1 MSRPARYCG
10 RDFPDEELE
19 RIRALIAQR
28 EPRLHRSAL
37 SRAVCEALDW
47 RKPDGGLKQMSAR
60 VALLGMQRDGL
71 LTLPPPLRAPS
82 RPRPVAPSPR
92 TAPPDRAALPQSLAR
107 ARPLRLSPLRPRDP
121 RSRLWNEFVERHH
134 YLGYK
139 PLPGGPAALLRPCRR
154 RPPAGP
160 ARLRRRCLE
169 NRPPRPLRRL
179 GPRHA
184 RAQPAPRRQSRSLSH
199 PAVDPPAFARL
210 APARLRRTPAPPRLA
225 AALRPPPP
233 SCWRPSAKPPASTA
247 PATALPTGSRSA
259 RPRVAASSTR
269 ATSTP
274 SPSRTS
280 SSSPSVPTGGKSSI
294 ASSPVPHHGPLERL
308 PSYN

>member
-139 PLPGGPAALLRPCRR
+139 PLPGAQLRYFVHAADGLPPALLGFGAAAWKTAPRDRFVGWD
-154 RPPAGP
+154 PAT
-160 ARLRRRCLE
+160 RERNL
-169 NRPPRPLRRL
+169 PLVVN
-179 GPRHA
+179 HA
-184 RAQPAPRRQSRSLSH
+184 RFLI
-199 PAVDPPAFARL
+199 
-210 APARLRRTPAPPRLA
+210 
-225 AALRPPPP
+225 
-233 SCWRPSAKPPASTA
+233 
-247 PATALPTGSRSA
+247 LPW
-259 RPRVAASSTR
+259 
-269 ATSTP
+269 
-274 SPSRTS
+274 
-280 SSSPSVPTGGKSSI
+280 I
-294 ASSPVPHHGPLERL
+294 RL
-308 PSYN
+308 PSLASHLLACVERQLPHDWQRRYGLRPVLLETFCETPRFHGTCYRAANWIPLGQTQGRGKLDSRHQYAKPVKNIFVKPLCPDWRQILNR

>member
-60 VALLGMQRDGL
+60 VALLRMQRDGL

-139 PLPGGPAALLRPCRR
+139 PLPGAQLRYFVHAADGLPLALLGFGAAAWKTAPRDRFVGWD
-154 RPPAGP
+154 PAT
-160 ARLRRRCLE
+160 RERNL
-169 NRPPRPLRRL
+169 PLVVN
-179 GPRHA
+179 HA
-184 RAQPAPRRQSRSLSH
+184 RFLI
-199 PAVDPPAFARL
+199 
-210 APARLRRTPAPPRLA
+210 
-225 AALRPPPP
+225 
-233 SCWRPSAKPPASTA
+233 
-247 PATALPTGSRSA
+247 LPW
-259 RPRVAASSTR
+259 
-269 ATSTP
+269 
-274 SPSRTS
+274 
-280 SSSPSVPTGGKSSI
+280 I
-294 ASSPVPHHGPLERL
+294 RL
-308 PSYN
+308 PSLASHLLACVERQLPHDWQRRYGLRPVLLETFCETPRFHGTCYRAANWIPLGQTQGRGKLDSRHQYAKPLKNIFVKPLCPDWRQILNR